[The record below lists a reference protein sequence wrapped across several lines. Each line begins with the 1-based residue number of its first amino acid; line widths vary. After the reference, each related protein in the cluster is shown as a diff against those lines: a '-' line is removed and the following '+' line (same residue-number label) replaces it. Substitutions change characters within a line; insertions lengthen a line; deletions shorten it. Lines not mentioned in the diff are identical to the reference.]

1 MEKLTIQEE
10 QAMQAIWKTGEG
22 NIKMFLENMD
32 SPQPPYTTL
41 ASTVKNLEKKGLL
54 QSRLVG
60 NTYLYKPAMSEEDY
74 KKNFMNGVVKEYFD
88 NSYKELVNFFVEQ
101 KKLSKAELKE
111 IIDMIEGGSKKSDV

>member
-22 NIKMFLENMD
+22 SIKMFLENME

-41 ASTVKNLEKKGLL
+41 ASTVKNLEKKELL
-54 QSRLVG
+54 KSRLVG
-60 NTYLYKPAMSEEDY
+60 NTYLYQPAITEQDY
-74 KKNFMNGVVKEYFD
+74 KKNFMSGVVKDYFD

-101 KKLSKAELKE
+101 KKLSPSELKE
-111 IIDMIEGGSKKSDV
+111 IIEMIEKGSLK

>member
-10 QAMQAIWKTGEG
+10 QAMQVIWKTGEG
-22 NIKMFLENMD
+22 NIKLFLEKMD

-54 QSRLVG
+54 QSQLVG
-60 NTYLYKPAMSEEDY
+60 NTYMYKPAITEEEY
-74 KKNFMNGVVKEYFD
+74 KKHFMNGVVKDYFD

-101 KKLSKAELKE
+101 KKLSPGELKD
-111 IIDMIEGGSKKSDV
+111 IIDMIENGKKK

>member
-1 MEKLTIQEE
+1 MEKLTAQEE

-54 QSRLVG
+54 QNRLVG
-60 NTYLYKPAMSEEDY
+60 NTYLYKPAISEEDY
-74 KKNFMNGVVKEYFD
+74 KKNFMSGVVKEYFD
-88 NSYKELVNFFVEQ
+88 NSYKEVVNFFVEQ

-111 IIDMIEGGSKKSDV
+111 IIDMIEGRGQKPEA